1 MEDKIKIVDK
11 LMNMKK
17 YEDAIEYLNNIRYSL
32 ESDIEYYYKLSKIY
46 EELGFYDEA
55 IEKLERILDID
66 NNSGETYFKIANVY
80 QKANELDSC
89 YVYLNKALKYGFDSS
104 KIFFY
109 RGLIQEVK
117 GNYEEALSFYNKSN
131 IKNKSYMD
139 PRYRTYYIY
148 RLLGDEILIEKS
160 LREIIENSR
169 EQYKG
174 YRLLFEFLISKNR
187 YRDGKNLLEEAK
199 KIFFDSE
206 ELKYDLVRIYIK
218 ITKYEMAEEI
228 IKSIPED
235 SDNYKVFQI
244 EQSRLEAIYKNYYI
258 ARSILEKENVY
269 DEKNT
274 EILYLLGIYNI
285 KIKDFKNS
293 CKYLD
298 KLILLDS
305 NNLLVIVGH
314 YLNACSYRIIE
325 GKEASIRR
333 FKKLYKFYSN
343 KLLENRGDTKLI
355 ILKILSLLEI
365 DDYIEI
371 NNTIN
376 EIKEENSED
385 SYKVIRLVNKFIE
398 SKANGKFNSID
409 IIMMLK
415 VLWSR

>member
-11 LMNMKK
+11 LMNMKR

-32 ESDIEYYYKLSKIY
+32 ENDIEYYYKLSKIY

-371 NNTIN
+371 NNIIN

-385 SYKVIRLVNKFIE
+385 SYKIIRLVNKFIE

>member
-46 EELGFYDEA
+46 EELGFFDEA

-80 QKANELDSC
+80 QRANELDSC